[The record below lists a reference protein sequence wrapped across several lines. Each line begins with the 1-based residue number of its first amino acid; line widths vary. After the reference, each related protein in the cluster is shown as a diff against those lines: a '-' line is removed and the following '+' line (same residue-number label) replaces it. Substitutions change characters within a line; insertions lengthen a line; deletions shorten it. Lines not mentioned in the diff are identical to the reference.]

1 VESSRLSG
9 TVDALPSSRRLERFL
24 WKRYGSGLSGTS
36 MHVHCLELNCM
47 QGPRVACSHVT
58 CGVLSIHIH
67 AHATCVVSVGD
78 ALAQGVLP
86 LCLSCVV
93 TRCACRRS
101 GGALC
106 AVDGWVGGV
115 WVVGGTDKGKRT
127 DKADE
132 TDKTVPQRLHKCM
145 PVGLACACH
154 SQALLPSLSPLPGAG

>member
-1 VESSRLSG
+1 MPYTPAEGL
-9 TVDALPSSRRLERFL
+9 
-24 WKRYGSGLSGTS
+24 KGSCGSVMVRGCREQAC
-36 MHVHCLELNCM
+36 MFKCLELNCM

-58 CGVLSIHIH
+58 CGVLSIHVH
-67 AHATCVVSVGD
+67 AHATCVVPVGD